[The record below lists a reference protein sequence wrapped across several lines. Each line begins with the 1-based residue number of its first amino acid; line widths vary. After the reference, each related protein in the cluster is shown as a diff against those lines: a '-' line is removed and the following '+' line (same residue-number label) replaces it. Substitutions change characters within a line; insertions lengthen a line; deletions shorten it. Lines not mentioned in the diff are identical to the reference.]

1 MALEGKKL
9 ALFRIF
15 EILKEET
22 DINHTLTHN
31 EIVEKLS
38 DDFGIDLERKS
49 VAANISALKE
59 CGYDIVT
66 NSGVEKGSKKNGG
79 SYLRER
85 DFEDTEIK
93 LLIDAVIY
101 SQYISEKHS
110 TDLIKKLMKL
120 SNKYFKIHNKNF
132 LTLKNKFKTDNAEVF
147 LNMELID
154 EAIDKHKKISY
165 DYIKLND
172 KKETIKD
179 SEHTISPYGYVL
191 HNQRYYLLGFSDK
204 WQGLI
209 FHRLEWMQNIKILK
223 DDEYIELRKVPEFKN
238 GIDFDNLITARPYMY
253 TDELENIT
261 MKVDNKRI
269 NDIFDWFGKD
279 IIVKKDTKD
288 TSLVTLKASPM
299 AMRFWAMQYI
309 DSVEI
314 ISPKKLRDKIK
325 ETLKNG
331 INKYK

>member
-9 ALFRIF
+9 ALFRIL

-31 EIVEKLS
+31 EIVEKLAKKY
-38 DDFGIDLERKS
+38 DIELERKS
-49 VAANISALKE
+49 VAANISALRE

-66 NSGVEKGSKKNGG
+66 NSGVEKGGRNGG

-85 DFEDTEIK
+85 EFEDTEIK

-110 TDLIKKLMKL
+110 SDLIKKLMNL

-132 LTLKNKFKTDNAEVF
+132 LTLKNKYKTDNAEVF

-154 EAIDKHKKISY
+154 EAIDKHRKITY
-165 DYIKLND
+165 EYIKLND
-172 KKETIKD
+172 KKETIID
-179 SEHTISPYGYVL
+179 STHTISPYGYVL

-204 WQGLI
+204 WKGLI
-209 FHRLEWMQNIKILK
+209 FHRLQWMRNIQIL
-223 DDEYIELRKVPEFKN
+223 DDKEYVEIKEVKEFKN
-238 GIDFDNLITARPYMY
+238 GIDYENLITARPYMY
-253 TDELENIT
+253 TDPLEYIT
-261 MKVDNKRI
+261 MKVNVKRI

-279 IIVKKDTKD
+279 ITVKKDNDETL
-288 TSLVTLKASPM
+288 LVIVKASPM
-299 AMRFWAMQYI
+299 AMKYWAMQYI

-314 ISPKKLRDKIK
+314 ITPKKLRDNIK

-331 INKYK
+331 IKKYK